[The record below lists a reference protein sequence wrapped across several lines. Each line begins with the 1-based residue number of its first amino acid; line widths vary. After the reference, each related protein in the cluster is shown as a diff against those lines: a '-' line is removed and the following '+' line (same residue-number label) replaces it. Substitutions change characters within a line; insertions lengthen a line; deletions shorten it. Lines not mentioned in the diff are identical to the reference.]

1 VNRLVA
7 ENLLD
12 KVGLTVSSCED
23 GHEAVKRWQDGGID
37 LILMDLEMP
46 VMDGME
52 ATRKIR
58 EAELSG
64 KQNAVPIIALTAH
77 VLEEERLATR
87 EAGMNGWVGKPMRP
101 PELYAELARLLPPV
115 VSGE

>member
-7 ENLLD
+7 ENLLS
-12 KVGLTVSSCED
+12 KVGLSVSSCED
-23 GHEAVKRWQDGGID
+23 GHEAVKRWKDGDID

-46 VMDGME
+46 GMDGME

-64 KQNAVPIIALTAH
+64 KLITVPIIALTAH